1 MVLSA
6 VPDEMPKVSMK
17 EKQLEAST
25 KIMKTSAS
33 WIMNRLVT
41 SSQNVSSLGPL
52 RSTLVSSENLNVH
65 DDYSDETF
73 GNKMQQ

>member
-33 WIMNRLVT
+33 
-41 SSQNVSSLGPL
+41 
-52 RSTLVSSENLNVH
+52 
-65 DDYSDETF
+65 
-73 GNKMQQ
+73 